1 MKGSFRGIYDAFDGF
16 KKMMEEAL
24 DGAVDKDIPPG
35 ATVVTAKRPPPF
47 LPFANPFLPGNQNAK
62 THKLGCAFHFLFRFL
77 PGVIFGIR
85 GIPQHFRIPSEH
97 TSELN
102 HSRARLIWSV
112 IPDSGFPAGIPEGR
126 IRNTYVLV
134 GI

>member
-16 KKMMEEAL
+16 KKTMEEAL

-62 THKLGCAFHFLFRFL
+62 THVHSIFYSGSCRASFSESAEFRS
-77 PGVIFGIR
+77 I
-85 GIPQHFRIPSEH
+85 
-97 TSELN
+97 
-102 HSRARLIWSV
+102 
-112 IPDSGFPAGIPEGR
+112 SGFR
-126 IRNTYVLV
+126 RNTRQN
-134 GI
+134 